1 MRYDAGQFDIAVV
14 GAGHAG
20 LEAALAAARM
30 GLRTLCFT
38 IYLDA
43 VGNMPCNPAIG
54 GTGKGH
60 LVREIDALG
69 GEMARAADRACI
81 QYRMLNRGKGP
92 AVWSLRAQADRRR
105 YQEVMKH
112 TLERQENLWVKQAE
126 VTQLLTENGAVS
138 AVRTATGAT
147 YQVKAAV
154 IATGTYLGGRT
165 IVGEVA
171 RSSGPDGMAAAL
183 PLTDCL
189 KGLGL
194 SIRRFKTGTPPRV
207 NRRSV
212 DFSQMEI
219 QPGDDVP
226 VPFSFTTQAP
236 PENRAVCY
244 LTYTNEATHQVIRDN
259 LHRSP
264 LFSGVIEGVGPRY
277 CPSIE
282 DKVVRF
288 PEKPRHQLFI
298 EPMGLNTEELYIQGF
313 SSSLPEEVQA
323 AMLHTV
329 PGLEHAEMTRCAY
342 AIEYDCADPTQL
354 LPTLECRAVPGLY
367 GAGQFNGSSGYE
379 EAAAQGLVAGINAAL
394 KIKGLP
400 PLVLSR
406 GDGYIGVLIDDLVTK
421 GTNEPYRMM
430 TSRTEYRLIHRQD
443 NADRRLA
450 AYGHRV
456 GLVSAERLA
465 QVEEK
470 YAAVDREIKRLE
482 HTGAPPSPALD
493 GLLEGRGEPPCP
505 HGARLI
511 DLLRRPRLDY
521 AALAPFDP
529 ERPAL
534 PPEIREQVEIS
545 VKYQG
550 YIDRQNR
557 QVEELRRLEG
567 RALPPDM
574 DYLSIQGLRL
584 EARQKLD
591 KIRPL
596 NLGQASRVSGV
607 SPADV
612 TALMIYLERGSRDG
626 DHNL

>member
-1 MRYDAGQFDIAVV
+1 M
-14 GAGHAG
+14 
-20 LEAALAAARM
+20 
-30 GLRTLCFT
+30 
-38 IYLDA
+38 
-43 VGNMPCNPAIG
+43 
-54 GTGKGH
+54 
-60 LVREIDALG
+60 
-69 GEMARAADRACI
+69 
-81 QYRMLNRGKGP
+81 
-92 AVWSLRAQADRRR
+92 
-105 YQEVMKH
+105 
-112 TLERQENLWVKQAE
+112 
-126 VTQLLTENGAVS
+126 
-138 AVRTATGAT
+138 
-147 YQVKAAV
+147 
-154 IATGTYLGGRT
+154 
-165 IVGEVA
+165 GEVA

-493 GLLEGRGEPPCP
+493 RLLEGRGEPPCP

>member
-1 MRYDAGQFDIAVV
+1 
-14 GAGHAG
+14 
-20 LEAALAAARM
+20 
-30 GLRTLCFT
+30 
-38 IYLDA
+38 
-43 VGNMPCNPAIG
+43 
-54 GTGKGH
+54 
-60 LVREIDALG
+60 
-69 GEMARAADRACI
+69 
-81 QYRMLNRGKGP
+81 
-92 AVWSLRAQADRRR
+92 
-105 YQEVMKH
+105 
-112 TLERQENLWVKQAE
+112 
-126 VTQLLTENGAVS
+126 
-138 AVRTATGAT
+138 
-147 YQVKAAV
+147 
-154 IATGTYLGGRT
+154 
-165 IVGEVA
+165 
-171 RSSGPDGMAAAL
+171 
-183 PLTDCL
+183 
-189 KGLGL
+189 
-194 SIRRFKTGTPPRV
+194 
-207 NRRSV
+207 
-212 DFSQMEI
+212 
-219 QPGDDVP
+219 
-226 VPFSFTTQAP
+226 
-236 PENRAVCY
+236 
-244 LTYTNEATHQVIRDN
+244 
-259 LHRSP
+259 
-264 LFSGVIEGVGPRY
+264 
-277 CPSIE
+277 
-282 DKVVRF
+282 
-288 PEKPRHQLFI
+288 
-298 EPMGLNTEELYIQGF
+298 MGLNTEETYIQGF
-313 SSSLPEEVQA
+313 SSSLPEEVQVE
-323 AMLHTV
+323 MLHTL
-329 PGLEHAEMTRCAY
+329 PGLEQAEMTRAAY
-342 AIEYDCADPTQL
+342 AIEYDCVDPTEL
-354 LPTLECRAVPGLY
+354 LPTLEHKKVPGLF

-450 AYGHRV
+450 HYGHRV

-521 AALAPFDP
+521 ATLAPFDP